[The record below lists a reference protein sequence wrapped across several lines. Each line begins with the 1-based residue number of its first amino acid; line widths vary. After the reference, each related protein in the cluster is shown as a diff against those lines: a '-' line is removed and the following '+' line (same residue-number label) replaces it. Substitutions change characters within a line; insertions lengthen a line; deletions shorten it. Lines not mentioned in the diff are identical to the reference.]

1 MSKQRM
7 LRTATSLLL
16 AAGLLVMPARA
27 AGHHSDN
34 EPIKA
39 GLIDEVLR
47 WEPLIEELLPES
59 DPYWVLHLIQCE
71 SRGDPNT
78 RFLESWDE
86 YSIGLTQVN
95 EGWLRGW
102 TRPEWRLVNHA
113 DPSQPV
119 DLADPVSNLQAVK
132 WIRHY
137 EDTHGE
143 EPWSQWACTR
153 ILAER
158 GIYPPELTA
167 SEGGRART

>member
-1 MSKQRM
+1 MSKKRKVG
-7 LRTATSLLL
+7 AAVYLLL
-16 AAGLLVMPARA
+16 AAGLLLAPAKA
-27 AGHHSDN
+27 AGHHSGN
-34 EPIKA
+34 EPIEA

-47 WEPLIEELLPES
+47 WKPLVEELLPES
-59 DPYWVLHLIQCE
+59 DPYWVLQLIQCE
-71 SRGDPNT
+71 SGGDPEAHYM
-78 RFLESWDE
+78 ESWDE

-102 TRPEWRLVNHA
+102 TRPEWRLVDHA

-119 DLADPVSNLQAVK
+119 DLTDPESNLQAVK

-158 GIYPPELTA
+158 GIRPPERQQV
-167 SEGGRART
+167 G